1 MCDFFIICDANSTT
15 QVKAI
20 AESIE
25 ERTSKELKE
34 KPWHVEGIEHREWI
48 LLDYVDIVVHV
59 FIKEVRN
66 FYALEELWSDG
77 FIEEHND

>member
-1 MCDFFIICDANSTT
+1 MCDFFVICDANSTT

-25 ERTSKELKE
+25 ERTFRELKE
-34 KPWHVEGIEHREWI
+34 RAWHVEGIDHREWI
-48 LLDYVDIVVHV
+48 LLDYVDVVVHV
-59 FIKEVRN
+59 FLKEVRN
-66 FYALEELWSDG
+66 FYGLEELWSDG

>member
-1 MCDFFIICDANSTT
+1 VICDAISTT

-20 AESIE
+20 ADSIE
-25 ERTSKELKE
+25 ERTGKELKE
-34 KPWHVEGIEHREWI
+34 KPWHVEGIGHREWI

-59 FIKEVRN
+59 FLKEVRN
-66 FYALEELWSDG
+66 FYGLEELWSDG